1 MREKIIYG
9 TIVRYDDS
17 NNLIYYKSPD
27 GYELWNEYDENGN
40 LIHYKDSDGD
50 ERWWDYDEN
59 NNCIM
64 FRCNKI

>member
-27 GYELWNEYDENGN
+27 GYELWNEYDENGPSCLEQN
-40 LIHYKDSDGD
+40 YI
-50 ERWWDYDEN
+50 
-59 NNCIM
+59 
-64 FRCNKI
+64 FA